1 MNGLYGTSSNG
12 LTFDIQL
19 HAAGFKPM
27 NFTVEKAKGTA
38 EVAD

>member
-1 MNGLYGTSSNG
+1 MNGLYGTSQNG

-19 HAAGFKPM
+19 HANGYAPLQFS
-27 NFTVEKAKGTA
+27 VDKAKGTA